1 MTTSTSAPPS
11 ATPPVALTNETL
23 RQRIL
28 IGGSKPDAAPPRG
41 TLAKA
46 ASRFRDVTAALRA
59 DDAPTVVDAT
69 AALRNDL
76 ALHDLEMRKLFL
88 SARAYDA
95 ASSKSRASLS
105 TMTSRQTSIQND
117 IESLT
122 VELNHQKRIR
132 RNREE
137 YNTLAKMINVAHPA
151 AAKTRED
158 LKIVQEEIDRTKLE
172 VERAQWEISVK
183 ERQVRA
189 FMASLGDLREILR
202 DEDWRKRGNE
212 VLTKD
217 DAADAGGVDTT
228 QKDVESDGE
237 NKRMR
242 LSDTEMDSDAAGAL

>member
-1 MTTSTSAPPS
+1 
-11 ATPPVALTNETL
+11 
-23 RQRIL
+23 
-28 IGGSKPDAAPPRG
+28 
-41 TLAKA
+41 
-46 ASRFRDVTAALRA
+46 
-59 DDAPTVVDAT
+59 
-69 AALRNDL
+69 
-76 ALHDLEMRKLFL
+76 
-88 SARAYDA
+88 
-95 ASSKSRASLS
+95 
-105 TMTSRQTSIQND
+105 
-117 IESLT
+117 
-122 VELNHQKRIR
+122 
-132 RNREE
+132 
-137 YNTLAKMINVAHPA
+137 MINVAHPA

>member
-1 MTTSTSAPPS
+1 
-11 ATPPVALTNETL
+11 
-23 RQRIL
+23 
-28 IGGSKPDAAPPRG
+28 
-41 TLAKA
+41 
-46 ASRFRDVTAALRA
+46 
-59 DDAPTVVDAT
+59 
-69 AALRNDL
+69 
-76 ALHDLEMRKLFL
+76 
-88 SARAYDA
+88 
-95 ASSKSRASLS
+95 
-105 TMTSRQTSIQND
+105 MTSRQTSIQND

-151 AAKTRED
+151 VAKTRED

-189 FMASLGDLREILR
+189 FMASLGDLREVLR
-202 DEDWRKRGNE
+202 DEDWRKRRNE